1 MNGVAIP
8 NHGFAVLDNIGE
20 GDESLF
26 CLTDLPACCR
36 RPYTTDPMMSVLG
49 NWFFPNGTRV
59 VSSGNQWDFH
69 RTRGQMVV
77 RLHRRRGGATGIY
90 HCNVPDQNG
99 EQLSRYVGVYTTNT
113 GGYSQETSFKV
124 SARSKIRGKN
134 IGTKSS
140 ITNLTITITMS
151 DAISVILCVFY
162 KFQFS
167 SVVRNVEG
175 FFLEHIETKFFEY
188 SSHICSL
195 PEASKKW
202 KFLYYLNLFVFS
214 VHHGH
219 LQTCSLFLMTV
230 TIKVIASYHRQ
241 PFD

>member
-20 GDESLF
+20 GDESLR

-49 NWFFPNGTRV
+49 NWYFPNGTRV
-59 VSSGNQWDFH
+59 PSSGNQWNFH

-90 HCNVPDQNG
+90 HCNVLDQNG

-134 IGTKSS
+134 LGTQKLYNQSHH
-140 ITNLTITITMS
+140 NYNH
-151 DAISVILCVFY
+151 VRCYLCYFMCVLQVPIQQCSE
-162 KFQFS
+162 KC
-167 SVVRNVEG
+167 RG
-175 FFLEHIETKFFEY
+175 FFL
-188 SSHICSL
+188 
-195 PEASKKW
+195 
-202 KFLYYLNLFVFS
+202 
-214 VHHGH
+214 
-219 LQTCSLFLMTV
+219 
-230 TIKVIASYHRQ
+230 
-241 PFD
+241 